1 MNEKSELAPPIRVLV
16 VDDSAFMRAALSQM
30 IDSESGLKV
39 VAIASCGPEALDKIP
54 EVNPDVVTLDVQMPN
69 IGGLETLRR
78 VMSRYPRPV
87 IMVSAVTEKDAE
99 VTFDAL
105 SAGAF
110 DYVPKQLSPAS
121 LDIVHIR
128 SDLLMKIRAAGLS
141 RRQRSADPGSKQ
153 PSQPDRPQR
162 RMHIPSRADIIAI
175 GTSTGGPKA
184 LQQILPRFPRD
195 FSAPILIVQHM
206 PDGFTAS
213 FARRLDALCAIAV
226 REARDGEAVHPGTA
240 YIAPAGSH
248 MRVERNTP
256 DSPANIML
264 DARPQGALHVPSAD
278 VLMTSVAQAFG
289 NRAVGVI
296 LTGMGNDGA
305 QGMSA
310 IYEEGGFT
318 IGQDESTCAVYGM
331 PRSCAELGILTCQV
345 PLPEIPE
352 LVMYATLVHK
362 RA

>member
-128 SDLLMKIRAAGLS
+128 SDLVMKIRRQVS
-141 RRQRSADPGSKQ
+141 RGGS
-153 PSQPDRPQR
+153 DRPIR
-162 RMHIPSRADIIAI
+162 APKSRANRIARNAGCI
-175 GTSTGGPKA
+175 FHPVQTSSQLERQPVGPRRCNRSCRGFRA
-184 LQQILPRFPRD
+184 IFPRP
-195 FSAPILIVQHM
+195 F
-206 PDGFTAS
+206 
-213 FARRLDALCAIAV
+213 
-226 REARDGEAVHPGTA
+226 
-240 YIAPAGSH
+240 
-248 MRVERNTP
+248 
-256 DSPANIML
+256 
-264 DARPQGALHVPSAD
+264 
-278 VLMTSVAQAFG
+278 
-289 NRAVGVI
+289 
-296 LTGMGNDGA
+296 
-305 QGMSA
+305 
-310 IYEEGGFT
+310 
-318 IGQDESTCAVYGM
+318 
-331 PRSCAELGILTCQV
+331 
-345 PLPEIPE
+345 
-352 LVMYATLVHK
+352 
-362 RA
+362 